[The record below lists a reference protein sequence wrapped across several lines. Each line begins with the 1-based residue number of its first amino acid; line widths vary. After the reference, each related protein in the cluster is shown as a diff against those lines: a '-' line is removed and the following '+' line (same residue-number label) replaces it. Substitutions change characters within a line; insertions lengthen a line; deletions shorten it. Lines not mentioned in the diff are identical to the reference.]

1 MSNEL
6 MIRDEALMPTTFDG
20 LLKQAQVLVKSG
32 MLPEAVRTP
41 EAAVVIMLKGRE
53 LNIPPMQAFASI
65 YVVKGKPTIGA
76 QLMGALILRDGHSY
90 HVESLTDEGCVITFT
105 RRGGKPYTH
114 KFTIEDATKAG
125 LLANDTWK
133 KYPKAMLFSRCM
145 SAGARI
151 AMPDVLAGMYT
162 PEELTDS
169 VTVDAETGEIV
180 ATATVVEST
189 TGNDHEEE
197 APHGFTTWGEKVR
210 KAFWAR
216 TNALKMDE
224 ATTHR
229 EFGVKSMSD
238 YTDYAE
244 RASILLKIVEASQA
258 MTFSW
263 KELHE
268 ALVVEYLAQYT
279 GTMADAVAAMNDLA
293 AHPMQEQEPEPLALQ
308 M

>member
-90 HVESLTDEGCVITFT
+90 HVEHLSDEGCVITFT

-169 VTVDAETGEIV
+169 VTVDTETGEIV
-180 ATATVVEST
+180 ATATVIEGKAE
-189 TGNDHEEE
+189 TGNGNGHTTETATIPEWTKSVTERE
-197 APHGFTTWGEKVR
+197 AF
-210 KAFWAR
+210 KAW
-216 TNALKMDE
+216 
-224 ATTHR
+224 R
-229 EFGVKSMSD
+229 EGLTLSD
-238 YTDYAE
+238 TE
-244 RASILLKIVEASQA
+244 CKR
-258 MTFSW
+258 
-263 KELHE
+263 
-268 ALVVEYLAQYT
+268 
-279 GTMADAVAAMNDLA
+279 LA
-293 AHPMQEQEPEPLALQ
+293 AAYKGKDTPLVLFSEFPGTRQDLQNAIEAQMAREQALQEPEPEQLT